1 MTIAPHLRKFA
12 LTAHIICSVGWL
24 GAVIAYLCL
33 VIGALTNQKAL
44 TISSAWIAMDM
55 IGWYV
60 IVPMAILTLITGLTM
75 SLVTPWG
82 LFRHYWVL
90 FKLLLTCI
98 ATFVLLLNMPNVSF
112 LADQFVETNRV
123 NVNGLQSQLVH
134 SGGGLLVLIVVTI
147 LSVYKPKGLTRYGI
161 RKKDN

>member
-1 MTIAPHLRKFA
+1 MTIAPLLRKFA
-12 LTAHIICSVGWL
+12 VTAHIICSAGWL

-44 TISSAWIAMDM
+44 TIRSAWIAMDM

-60 IVPMAILTLITGLTM
+60 IVPMAILSLITGLTM
-75 SLVTPWG
+75 SLITPWG

-123 NVNGLQSQLVH
+123 NVHGLQSQLVH
-134 SGGGLLVLIVVTI
+134 SGGGLLVLIAVTI